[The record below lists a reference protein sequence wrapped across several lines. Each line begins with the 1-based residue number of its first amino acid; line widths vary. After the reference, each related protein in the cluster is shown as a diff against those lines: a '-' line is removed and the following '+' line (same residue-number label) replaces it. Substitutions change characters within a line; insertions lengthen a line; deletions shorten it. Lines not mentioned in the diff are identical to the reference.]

1 MKEVFSGRRI
11 FTLTLGTLD
20 ARPLPM
26 VGFGSKIRNE
36 FQRTIGEG
44 FSRKILLASRGSPFS
59 RTHVSEFINMINGHN
74 EISAF
79 VTRNK
84 YVSPLSDDI
93 GENISLLSY
102 LKYHDLLAISN
113 LCSFIY
119 IPVEYPKDGVAKYAS
134 GSFQL
139 ARFLGLVPIFPVS
152 GVPFGFSDDCC
163 VPFSSNQ
170 ELV

>member
-1 MKEVFSGRRI
+1 
-11 FTLTLGTLD
+11 
-20 ARPLPM
+20 M

-36 FQRTIGEG
+36 FQRTNGEE

-59 RTHVSEFINMINGHN
+59 RTHVGEFINMINGHN

-84 YVSPLSDDI
+84 YVSPLSEDI
-93 GENISLLSY
+93 GENINLSSY
-102 LKYHDLLAISN
+102 LKYHDLLVISN

-152 GVPFGFSDDCC
+152 GVPFGFPDDCC